1 MAATMIGQQLG
12 SRSFVFLR
20 PSVRI
25 PHICVSQMNRRS
37 IHASRSL
44 QFATPLDQPISTS
57 VKKRKERLVILGSG
71 WGAMSL
77 LKGLDQTRYEVLV
90 VSPNTYFAMTPLLA
104 QAATGSLEL
113 RTTMEP
119 VRGNHNIQFYHAW
132 TEAIDLEN
140 KTLTLMPAYPPV
152 FRQKD
157 PLTNNHYP
165 NARGGHNTA
174 MVRAPHRRAIETH
187 EDEAGSQATSS
198 SDSTSDK
205 HLNHKEDE
213 SWKGMEEGR
222 EYSLSFDKLV
232 ISVGAYNRTFSTPGV
247 RENAWFLKDVQNAR
261 AIRWRILECFE
272 QADHPNLTDDQR
284 KALLNFIIVGGGPT
298 GSEFAA
304 ELHDLVNS
312 DLKKLFPDIVK
323 FASISIVDASSGILN
338 NFDASLATYAR
349 EKFARDGIKLLLN
362 RKVKAVERGNLVV
375 EPDGEIPFGL
385 LVWSTGICASPLVKR
400 TKSIAKDDG
409 NSFFLT
415 DDQLR
420 VLSAPTGHQLAPHSA
435 EAVSKKDDRN
445 PKSSV
450 ALQFVENVYAIGD
463 CAQIQ
468 GKFLPATAQ
477 VASQKGKHLA
487 HVLNG
492 KMGEDPEADEKVF
505 KHRDMGS
512 MASLGS
518 GSAIVDSP
526 NAKAQGR
533 IAWVIWRSAYTYM
546 SLSWRNRLLVPFFWT
561 VNRFFGR
568 DLTRF

>member
-1 MAATMIGQQLG
+1 MAITMNGIQLG
-12 SRSFVFLR
+12 SRSFVSLR
-20 PSVRI
+20 SISRTQNGQASKVNKR
-25 PHICVSQMNRRS
+25 C
-37 IHASRSL
+37 IHASRTAR
-44 QFATPLDQPISTS
+44 FATPLDQPISTS
-57 VKKRKERLVILGSG
+57 IKKSKERLVILGSG

-77 LKGLDQTRYEVLV
+77 LKGLDQKRYEVLV

-119 VRGNHNIQFYHAW
+119 VRGNHNIHFYHAW
-132 TEAIDLEN
+132 TEAIDLEK

-152 FRQKD
+152 FRQQD
-157 PLTNNHYP
+157 PTATSSSSSNHYP

-174 MVRAPHRRAIETH
+174 MVRAPHRRAIETQE
-187 EDEAGSQATSS
+187 EDVNIRSSSSS
-198 SDSTSDK
+198 SDPNGK

-272 QADHPNLTDDQR
+272 QADHPNLSDDQR
-284 KALLNFIIVGGGPT
+284 KALLNFIVVGGGPT

-304 ELHDLVNS
+304 ELHDLLNS

-323 FASISIVDASSGILN
+323 FARISIVDASSGILN

-400 TKSIAKDDG
+400 TNSIAKDDG

-420 VLSAPTGHQLAPHSA
+420 VLSAPKGHQLAPHSV
-435 EAVSKKDDRN
+435 EAVSKNDEA
-445 PKSSV
+445 ST
-450 ALQFVENVYAIGD
+450 ALQYVEDVYAIGD

-477 VASQKGKHLA
+477 VASQKGKP
-487 HVLNG
+487 
-492 KMGEDPEADEKVF
+492 KIFCK
-505 KHRDMGS
+505 
-512 MASLGS
+512 
-518 GSAIVDSP
+518 
-526 NAKAQGR
+526 
-533 IAWVIWRSAYTYM
+533 
-546 SLSWRNRLLVPFFWT
+546 
-561 VNRFFGR
+561 
-568 DLTRF
+568 

>member
-1 MAATMIGQQLG
+1 MLGQQLG
-12 SRSFVFLR
+12 SRSLVSLR
-20 PSVRI
+20 SSIRI
-25 PHICVSQMNRRS
+25 YDKHTAQVSKRC
-37 IHASRSL
+37 IHASTKA
-44 QFATPLDQPISTS
+44 QFAAPLDQPITTKARKS
-57 VKKRKERLVILGSG
+57 KERLVILGSG

-77 LKGLDQTRYEVLV
+77 LKGLDQTRYEVMV

-104 QAATGSLEL
+104 QAATGALEL

-119 VRGNHNIQFYHAW
+119 VRGNHNIHFYHAW
-132 TEAIDLEN
+132 TEKIDLEK

-157 PLTNNHYP
+157 PTTNNHYP

-187 EDEAGSQATSS
+187 EEDGENQASSS
-198 SDSTSDK
+198 SDPTGK

-261 AIRWRILECFE
+261 SIRWRILECFE
-272 QADHPNLTDDQR
+272 QADHPDLTDDQR
-284 KALLNFIIVGGGPT
+284 KALLNFIVVGGGPT

-304 ELHDLVNS
+304 ELHDLLSS
-312 DLKKLFPDIVK
+312 DLKRLFPDIVK

-349 EKFARDGIKLLLN
+349 EKFARDGINVMLN
-362 RKVKAVERGNLVV
+362 RKVKAVERGNLIV

-385 LVWSTGICASPLVKR
+385 LVWSTGICAAPLVKR
-400 TKSIAKDDG
+400 TNTIAKDAG

-415 DDQLR
+415 DDHLR
-420 VLSAPTGHQLAPHSA
+420 VLSAPKGHQLAPQSA
-435 EAVSKKDDRN
+435 ESLSKKNDND
-445 PKSSV
+445 PKSGS
-450 ALQFVENVYAIGD
+450 ALQFIEDVYAIGD

-561 VNRFFGR
+561 VNRLFGR